1 MKVSRLIRL
10 VVFDLD
16 GTLTTVDS
24 LWRYL
29 HDALGTWEQGR
40 ATAQRYE
47 NGEISYKEWA
57 ETDAR
62 FWAGASLPSVKRI
75 ISEIPYREGAEE
87 VFSDLKKRG
96 VKIVILSAGLSLLA
110 EKIASNLGADL
121 AIANELRTN
130 DGRLTGEIDVK
141 VAVNNKEQIVR
152 QVVSRFSIPL
162 REVALVGDRGL
173 DLANKE
179 CLKIAF
185 FPKDEQARRE
195 ANHIVEDGDL
205 RAILQYLS

>member
-1 MKVSRLIRL
+1 MKLSRLIRL

-62 FWAGASLPSVKRI
+62 FWAGASLRSVKRI

-162 REVALVGDRGL
+162 RARARLSKQGMPEDRFL
-173 DLANKE
+173 PE
-179 CLKIAF
+179 
-185 FPKDEQARRE
+185 R
-195 ANHIVEDGDL
+195 
-205 RAILQYLS
+205 